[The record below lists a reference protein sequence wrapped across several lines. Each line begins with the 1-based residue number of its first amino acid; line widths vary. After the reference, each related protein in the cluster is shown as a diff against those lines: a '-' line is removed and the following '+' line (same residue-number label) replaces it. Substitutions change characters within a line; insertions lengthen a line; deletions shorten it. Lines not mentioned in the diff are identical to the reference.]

1 MTPPKVPRTCRSTV
15 STSGRLRPFGMTRGC
30 LKRLP
35 KPRTNRA
42 FCRSERSRAST
53 GPPYGPREAMRC
65 GSSRCAAPGKRRSAI
80 MKATEFDK
88 KFDAGEDVSD
98 AIDWS
103 QARRRNDQPKRV
115 NVDFPAWVVEGLDKQ
130 ARHLGVTR
138 QSLIKLWIA
147 ERLQ

>member
-1 MTPPKVPRTCRSTV
+1 
-15 STSGRLRPFGMTRGC
+15 
-30 LKRLP
+30 
-35 KPRTNRA
+35 
-42 FCRSERSRAST
+42 
-53 GPPYGPREAMRC
+53 
-65 GSSRCAAPGKRRSAI
+65 

-88 KFDAGEDVSD
+88 KFDAGEDVSG

-103 QARRRNDQPKRV
+103 QAR
-115 NVDFPAWVVEGLDKQ
+115 LDKQ